1 MKITVF
7 GFEGTGKSSTSNLL
21 SRKLGYIFKSSGNM
35 MREIA
40 LERGFDSLEG
50 LNTYR
55 LNKLKEQNDYSIDK
69 ELDLYIEK
77 FGKENDNFVFE
88 SRLAWNL
95 IPDSFKIKLIC
106 SEDVRAERVASR
118 DKISLD
124 EARENNAR
132 RQLENT
138 EIYKTAYGLK
148 DYPPKDNLF
157 DVIVDT
163 GKMPLNQVV
172 EYLYRTLQ
180 DKNLI

>member
-40 LERGFDSLEG
+40 IERGFESLEE
-50 LNTYR
+50 LNTHR
-55 LNKLKEQNDYSIDK
+55 LTQLHEHNNFSIDK
-69 ELDLYIEK
+69 DLDLYIEK

-88 SRLAWNL
+88 SRLAWYL
-95 IPDSFKIKLIC
+95 IPDSFKIKLFC

-118 DKISLD
+118 DNISVS

-148 DYPPKDNLF
+148 EYPPVDNLF

-172 EYLYRTLQ
+172 EYLHRTLQ